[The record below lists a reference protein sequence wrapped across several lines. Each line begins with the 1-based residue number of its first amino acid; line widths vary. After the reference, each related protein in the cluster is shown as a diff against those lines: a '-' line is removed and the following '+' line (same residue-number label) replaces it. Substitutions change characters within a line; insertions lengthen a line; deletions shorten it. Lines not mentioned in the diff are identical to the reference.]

1 MAVDTYIKLRAD
13 VADTINRDDLSADVT
28 AFEGT
33 TIESQTK
40 RAVTTATAAIQSD
53 LIARGGTKA
62 METVDDTLTT
72 TAAQEYI
79 DFPTDFGGARA
90 FVITTNPLVVL
101 EFVDP
106 TTLWTQYPN
115 STPQKPEKYTLI
127 GNRRAYLR
135 PIPDSTYST
144 RLVYTE
150 ALDALV
156 NDNDTNWL
164 LTLRPDIY
172 RQRAMMEI
180 CLFIENDDRL
190 QFWKGLYDQNMND
203 FLGDDRNVRW
213 AAVPTKPNLQVSIA

>member
-1 MAVDTYIKLRAD
+1 MSISTYLALRAD
-13 VADTINRDDLSADVT
+13 IADTINRDDLSSDVT

-33 TIESQTK
+33 TIESQIK
-40 RAVTTATAAIQSD
+40 RAVTTSTAAIQSD

-62 METVDDTLTT
+62 METVNDTLTT
-72 TAAQEYI
+72 TNAQEYM

-90 FVITTNPLVVL
+90 FIINTNPLVVL

-115 STPQKPEKYTLI
+115 STPGKPEKYTLI
-127 GNRRAYLR
+127 GNRRAYFR
-135 PIPDSTYST
+135 PIPDSVYPT

-150 ALDALV
+150 ALTALSL
-156 NDNDTNWL
+156 DTDTNWL

-180 CLFIENDDRL
+180 CLYIENDDRL

-213 AAVPTKPNLQVSIA
+213 AAVPTKPSLQIEIA

>member
-1 MAVDTYIKLRAD
+1 MVATYLALRAD
-13 VADTINRDDLSADVT
+13 IADTINRDDLSSDVT

-33 TIESQTK
+33 TIESQIK
-40 RAVTTATAAIQSD
+40 RAVTTSTQAIQSD

-62 METVDDTLTT
+62 METVSNSLVTT
-72 TAAQEYI
+72 SGTEYI

-90 FVITTNPLVVL
+90 FVITSDPLVVL

-106 TTLWTQYPN
+106 TTLWTQYP
-115 STPQKPEKYTLI
+115 SAAPGKPVKYTII

-135 PIPDSTYST
+135 PIPDATYST
-144 RLVYTE
+144 RLVYTN
-150 ALDALV
+150 ALTVLSLDA
-156 NDNDTNWL
+156 DTNWL
-164 LTLRPDIY
+164 LTARPDIY

-180 CLFIENDDRL
+180 CLYLENDDRL

-213 AAVPTKPNLQVSIA
+213 AAMPSKPNLMVSIA

>member
-1 MAVDTYIKLRAD
+1 MAINTFLALRAD
-13 VADTINRDDLSADVT
+13 IADTINRDDLSSDVT

-40 RAVTTATAAIQSD
+40 RAVTTATQAIQSD
-53 LIARGGTKA
+53 LISRGGTKS
-62 METVDDTLTT
+62 METLLDSLTT
-72 TAAQEYI
+72 TANQEYMTL
-79 DFPTDFGGARA
+79 PSDFGGARVLA
-90 FVITTNPLVVL
+90 INTNPMVVL

-115 STPQKPEKYTLI
+115 QTPGKPEKYTLI
-127 GNRRAYLR
+127 GNNQAYLR
-135 PIPDSTYST
+135 PIPDSNYAT

-150 ALDALV
+150 ALDLLV
-156 NDNDTNWL
+156 NDTDTNWL

-180 CLFIENDDRL
+180 SLYIENDDRL